1 MEGIRLIKTTVAEVC
16 RELGIKVDE
25 VILFGSRARGD
36 FRKDSDW
43 DILLITERELE
54 WKERLRLSGEI
65 RKRLARNGMATDVLI
80 ISRKKLEEL
89 KNDPG
94 YIYSYALSEGIS
106 V

>member
-1 MEGIRLIKTTVAEVC
+1 MDEKGLIKETVVEVC
-16 RELGIKVDE
+16 RELGIGLEE

-43 DILLITERELE
+43 DILIITERELE
-54 WKERLRLSGEI
+54 WRKRLRLSGEV
-65 RKRLARNGMATDVLI
+65 RKRLAKRGMPVDVLI
-80 ISRKKLEEL
+80 ISREKLERL

-94 YIYSYALSEGIS
+94 YVYRYALSEGIR

>member
-54 WKERLRLSGEI
+54 WQEI
-65 RKRLARNGMATDVLI
+65 GAEAVI
-80 ISRKKLEEL
+80 
-89 KNDPG
+89 
-94 YIYSYALSEGIS
+94 
-106 V
+106 